1 MRESKNQLPPGW
13 ITRLFSWLCQPA
25 DMDDLLGDMEEI
37 YRTNLKTKSTFRAQW
52 LYLLQCRALLFSYTV
67 KKRKRNALNPQ
78 NYRST
83 QTHIAMYFNYLKM
96 VLRRLRRQL
105 TFSFINIFGLGA
117 GLATC
122 FIILLFIRTEKSFD
136 QFHEDADRMYRM
148 TKTYPM
154 GGQVVNTVEM
164 RNYFMPVI
172 DELIPAIESHC
183 QIKNIEDGVLI
194 ETARETFEEGKAAF
208 VTQNFFDFF
217 SFDLKSGSADKV
229 LEEPYTMAIS
239 ESMARRYF
247 GGDSPVGK
255 VMKVNF
261 PGDERVLDLKVTG
274 LFEDMPVNSHMHMDF
289 LLSMSTGE
297 AENKWRGIR
306 SFVMQHSYFRLQSGK
321 DIAEVTGRLLEI
333 EEEHAPGFFKKLNM
347 HLGVQPV
354 TDIHLKSDMQK
365 EFEANGSEQFLYL
378 LGVLGVFILLI
389 AAFNYM
395 NLATA
400 QALDQAKEVGVRKVL
415 GSQRRQLIARFIF
428 ESLTMSM
435 LGLMLAGLIVY
446 LTLPYF
452 SELSGKPLT
461 FDFDQNWIM
470 IPTFIG
476 LTIVLGL
483 LAGIYPALYMSGF
496 QVVKSLKGGLSKQ
509 GKTTKV
515 FRKTLVVTQFVMSV
529 TLMLS
534 TGIVFKQFGFLMNK
548 ELGID
553 MEAVVHINVKPKGV
567 NKHFSN
573 LKQALLQNPQIAA
586 VSGSNIAPVNDF
598 GLSQTNGLI
607 LPGASEEISMNY
619 LQVDR
624 DFFDFYKVPFLV
636 GEGYDTFEGE
646 ATAGLIVN
654 RTAMEQLGFD
664 EQNVLGQ
671 QVHVYDGFD
680 PFIVG
685 VTDDFH
691 LESLHKEIGPVYFQ
705 LTEKDPGRFNV
716 MSVKITGDDLPE
728 TVADIQNTYDQFVT
742 TVPLEL
748 TFMDDRI
755 ERAYQSE
762 KFFVRTFGVFTTLA
776 IIMACLGALGLA
788 MQVVVSKQK
797 EVGVRKVLGASVTSI
812 TGLLTK
818 ELMSLVLLANLIAW
832 PLTYWGMN
840 NWLQDFPYREAI
852 GPGIF
857 ALVLAASILIT
868 FLTVGATSVKA
879 ALVNPVKSLK
889 SE

>member
-1 MRESKNQLPPGW
+1 MKRNDHQLPPRW
-13 ITRLFSWLCQPA
+13 ITRLFIWLCRPA
-25 DMDDLLGDMEEI
+25 DIDDLLGDMEEI
-37 YRTNLKTKSTFRAQW
+37 YQVNLKTKSVFKAQ
-52 LYLLQCRALLFSYTV
+52 YQYFSQCLALLFSYTV
-67 KKRKRNALNPQ
+67 KKRKRSAINPK

-122 FIILLFIRTEKSFD
+122 FVILLFIRTEKSFD
-136 QFHEDADRMYRM
+136 KFHDDADHIYRM

-172 DELIPAIESHC
+172 DELIPAIETFS

-194 ETARETFEEGKAAF
+194 ETAQETFEEGRAAF
-208 VTQNFFDFF
+208 VTRNFFDFF
-217 SFDLKSGSADKV
+217 SFNLKSGSVDKV
-229 LEEPYTMAIS
+229 LNEPYTMAIS
-239 ESMARRYF
+239 ESIARRYF
-247 GGDSPVGK
+247 DKESPVGK

-289 LLSMSTGE
+289 LISMATGE
-297 AENKWRGIR
+297 AENKSRGIR
-306 SFVMQHSYFRLQSGK
+306 AFVMQHSYFRLQEGK
-321 DIAEVTGRLLEI
+321 DVLEVTARLPEI

-347 HLGVQPV
+347 HLGAQPI
-354 TDIHLKSDMQK
+354 TDIHLRSHMQK
-365 EFEANGSEQFLYL
+365 EFEANGSEQYLYL
-378 LGVLGVFILLI
+378 LGVLGAFILLI

-400 QALDQAKEVGVRKVL
+400 QALDQAKEVGVRKVM

-428 ESLTMSM
+428 ESLTMSV
-435 LGLMLAGLIVY
+435 LGLMLATAIVY
-446 LTLPYF
+446 LALPYF
-452 SELSGKPLT
+452 SELSGKPLI
-461 FDFDQNWIM
+461 FDFDQNWLM
-470 IPTFIG
+470 IPGFVG
-476 LTIVLGL
+476 LTIILGL

-496 QVVKSLKGGLSKQ
+496 QVVKSLKGGMSKQ

-515 FRKTLVVTQFVMSV
+515 FRKSLVVTQFVMSV
-529 TLMLS
+529 ALMLS
-534 TGIVFKQFGFLMNK
+534 TGIVFRQFGFLINK
-548 ELGID
+548 ELGIET
-553 MEAVVHINVKPKGV
+553 EAVVHVNVKPKGV
-567 NKHFSN
+567 NKYFEPFK
-573 LKQALLQNPQIAA
+573 LALLQNPQIAA
-586 VSGSNIAPVNDF
+586 VSGSSIAPVSDF

-619 LQVDR
+619 LLVDR

-636 GEGYDTFEGE
+636 GEDYRAFGGE
-646 ATAGLIVN
+646 STAGLVVN
-654 RTAMEQLGFD
+654 RAAMKQLGFD

-671 QVHVYDGFD
+671 QVHVFDGFD
-680 PFIVG
+680 PFIIG

-705 LTEKDPGRFNV
+705 LAEANSGRFNV
-716 MSVKITGDDLPE
+716 MSVKITGDDLSGV
-728 TVADIQNTYDQFVT
+728 VADIQDAYDQFVT
-742 TVPLEL
+742 TAPMEL

-788 MQVVVSKQK
+788 MQVVVSKKK

-832 PLTYWGMN
+832 PLAYWGMN
-840 NWLQDFPYREAI
+840 DWLQDFAYREAI
-852 GPGIF
+852 EPGIF
-857 ALVLAASILIT
+857 ILVLGVSVLIT

-879 ALVNPVKSLK
+879 ALVNPGRSLK